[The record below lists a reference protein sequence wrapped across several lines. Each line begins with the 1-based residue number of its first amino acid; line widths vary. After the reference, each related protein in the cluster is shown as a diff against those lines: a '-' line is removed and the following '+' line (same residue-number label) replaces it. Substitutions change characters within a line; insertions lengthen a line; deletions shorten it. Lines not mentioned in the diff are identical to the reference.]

1 MATIE
6 IYESAV
12 TRSETY
18 ICVLC
23 DTMITNN
30 THCVPCNDYKGAVT
44 LAEYFQINGKAPK
57 LKLVK

>member
-6 IYESAV
+6 IYESVAL
-12 TRSETY
+12 RSETY
-18 ICVLC
+18 ICVFC
-23 DTMITNN
+23 DTVITNN

-44 LAEYFQINGKAPK
+44 LAEYFKINAKYPK